1 MLTSLNEI
9 YQKYSYPEGN
19 GDKGTCHNYIVS
31 YEKLLKPYRKN
42 GNILEIGISWGY
54 SLRMWREYFLKGM
67 VAGIDI
73 YIESNAADLLTN
85 PNYKIINCDATS
97 PEILDH
103 LAGLQF
109 DVIIDDGS
117 HFLDHQLTTFDL
129 LQSHVKSGGLYI
141 IEDIID
147 IDTNK
152 DIFLSKHNNCEIIDT
167 RHVNGR
173 YDDVLVV
180 YKF

>member
-1 MLTSLNEI
+1 MESLKTI

-19 GDKGTCHNYIVS
+19 GDKGTCHNYIDS
-31 YEKLLKPYRKN
+31 YENLLEKYRES
-42 GNILEIGISWGY
+42 GNILEVGISWGY
-54 SLRMWREYFLKGM
+54 SLRMWREYFNKGK

-73 YIESNAADLLTN
+73 YIEPAASDLLTN
-85 PNYKIINCDATS
+85 PDYTIIHCDATS
-97 PEILDH
+97 PAIVDH
-103 LAGLQF
+103 LQDMKF

-117 HFLDHQLTTFDL
+117 HFLNEQLATFDIL
-129 LQSHVKSGGLYI
+129 RNYVNTGGLYI

-147 IDTNK
+147 IDK
-152 DIFLSKHNNCEIIDT
+152 DRDAFLSKHSDCEIIDT
-167 RHVNGR
+167 RHIGNR